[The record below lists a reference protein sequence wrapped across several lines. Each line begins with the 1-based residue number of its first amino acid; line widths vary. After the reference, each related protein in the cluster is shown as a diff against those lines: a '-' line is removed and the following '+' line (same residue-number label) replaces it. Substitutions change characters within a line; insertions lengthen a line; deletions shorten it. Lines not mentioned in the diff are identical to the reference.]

1 MASKDPM
8 HVDKNAYKYAL
19 KQACESVEYDAI
31 GRATTARLKSRV
43 PKRTGNFASSIKMKK
58 AKGHWASD
66 IYIGSAHPLAIPI
79 ENGHKTR
86 GGGWVNGSHTFHD
99 FVARGGK

>member
-43 PKRTGNFASSIKMKK
+43 PKRTGKFASSIHMKK
-58 AKGHWASD
+58 AKGNWASD
-66 IYIGSAHPLAIPI
+66 IYIGSDHSLAIPI

-86 GGGWVNGSHTFHD
+86 GGGWVSGSHTFHN

>member
-1 MASKDPM
+1 MASKDPL
-8 HVDKNAYKYAL
+8 HVDKKAYKYAL

-31 GRATTARLKSRV
+31 GRATTSRLKSRV
-43 PKRTGNFASSIKMKK
+43 PKRTGNFASSIKMEK
-58 AKGHWASD
+58 ARGQWASD
-66 IYIGSAHPLAIPI
+66 IYIGSDHPSAIPI

>member
-1 MASKDPM
+1 MASKDPI
-8 HVDKNAYKYAL
+8 HIDKNAYKYAL
-19 KQACESVEYDAI
+19 KQACESVEYDDI
-31 GRATTARLKSRV
+31 GRASTSRIKSRV

-58 AKGHWASD
+58 ARGQWASD
-66 IYIGSAHPLAIPI
+66 IYIGSDHPSAIPI

-86 GGGWVNGSHTFHD
+86 GGKWVSGSHTFHD

>member
-1 MASKDPM
+1 MASKDPI

-31 GRATTARLKSRV
+31 GHATTSRLKSRV
-43 PKRTGNFASSIKMKK
+43 PKHTGKFATSIKMKK
-58 AKGHWASD
+58 TKGHWTSD
-66 IYIGSAHPLAIPI
+66 IYIGSDHPLAIPI

-86 GGGWVNGSHTFHD
+86 GGGWVHGSHTFHD